1 MRWFYKKF
9 DFVYMTTIFKF
20 LEMLRQVVKTQ
31 ANAFKQ
37 LIIFKAQRFMAL
49 FYKILNIVYK

>member
-1 MRWFYKKF
+1 
-9 DFVYMTTIFKF
+9 MTTIFKF